1 MVVGIKLKL
10 QHFSYI
16 SLILTNIGV
25 YYSYIT
31 TFRIFCSLEY
41 VEQLMKVDQLRYLLH
56 VNQPLF
62 FFKKPT
68 VCSQHAPIDL
78 GYILM
83 YSECLIW

>member
-31 TFRIFCSLEY
+31 TFCIFCNLEY

-62 FFKKPT
+62 FSRNRQF
-68 VCSQHAPIDL
+68 APNML
-78 GYILM
+78 QLILV
-83 YSECLIW
+83 IF